1 MKRLSILLLSMLML
15 LSAVV
20 PAAASN
26 DIKVIVDGIVV
37 NFDVQPQI
45 IDGRTMVPL
54 RAIFEALGA
63 TVNWNESTK
72 TITANKGDLFVK
84 CAIGSYS
91 MDTSSGTKTID
102 VPPTIINSRTL
113 VPARFI
119 AEGFNCDVQ
128 WDAANRRVT
137 ITSAPVEYVIV
148 EHGDKKDEQKDN
160 TVKQDNN
167 NSEEN
172 EDTDKNDN
180 TVKNTDNGDYS
191 LSAFDKLVTYLKAV
205 GVKEEDS
212 FLGVSYQYKKSTED
226 ENIYIKYFDNEESI
240 SFDWSDGSYSF
251 GVSLHNKD
259 KEYEGIFSY
268 KENTL
273 VSMSITKKGISG
285 KYSMSWYHGRYTT
298 SSWPD
303 KFRTTGDVDISTY
316 DVVEMAKI
324 IYPKFNNLLKEMGFD
339 IKLSDLDKFLVAD

>member
-15 LSAVV
+15 LSAVA

-63 TVNWNESTK
+63 TVDWNESTK

-167 NSEEN
+167 NSGKNNSSVNYYTGTSLPTYTSIIGTKLGSFSEYSN
-172 EDTDKNDN
+172 EYIYSKCNQNDYY
-180 TVKNTDNGDYS
+180 TYI
-191 LSAFDKLVTYLKAV
+191 SAVEKYGWEKA
-205 GVKEEDS
+205 GAEKTIQDA
-212 FLGVSYQYKKSTED
+212 YTE
-226 ENIYIKYFDNEESI
+226 I
-240 SFDWSDGSYSF
+240 
-251 GVSLHNKD
+251 
-259 KEYEGIFSY
+259 
-268 KENTL
+268 TL
-273 VSMSITKKGISG
+273 KKGAESV
-285 KYSMSWYHGRYTT
+285 KVRYEFTHN
-298 SSWPD
+298 W
-303 KFRTTGDVDISTY
+303 
-316 DVVEMAKI
+316 VEI
-324 IYPKFNNLLKEMGFD
+324 TLQN
-339 IKLSDLDKFLVAD
+339 

>member
-1 MKRLSILLLSMLML
+1 MLIKKGNIIMKRLSILLLSMLML
-15 LSAVV
+15 LSAVA

-63 TVNWNESTK
+63 TVDWNESTK

-167 NSEEN
+167 NSGKNNSSVNYYTGTSLPTYTSIIGVKPRATDYDESTQIATYTYECYDS
-172 EDTDKNDN
+172 ED
-180 TVKNTDNGDYS
+180 
-191 LSAFDKLVTYLKAV
+191 YLKYIRDIMNYGWV
-205 GVKEEDS
+205 I
-212 FLGVSYQYKKSTED
+212 YKSQ
-226 ENIYIKYFDNEESI
+226 ESDDGLSLATYMMKNYKVI
-240 SFDWSDGSYSF
+240 SVVYVPQISEVWVMFSD
-251 GVSLHNKD
+251 KD
-259 KEYEGIFSY
+259 
-268 KENTL
+268 L
-273 VSMSITKKGISG
+273 
-285 KYSMSWYHGRYTT
+285 
-298 SSWPD
+298 
-303 KFRTTGDVDISTY
+303 
-316 DVVEMAKI
+316 A
-324 IYPKFNNLLKEMGFD
+324 
-339 IKLSDLDKFLVAD
+339 

>member
-1 MKRLSILLLSMLML
+1 ML
-15 LSAVV
+15 LSAVAPV
-20 PAAASN
+20 AASN
-26 DIKVIVDGIVV
+26 DIRIIVDGIVV

-63 TVNWNESTK
+63 TVDWNESTK

-91 MDTSSGTKTID
+91 MDTSSGSKTID

-180 TVKNTDNGDYS
+180 KVKDTDDEQKNSTVKQDNNNLAKNDSEVEYYEGSTLPLYPSIAGAWNMFTEFKRYYEYIHYTPSIDVYYAYT
-191 LSAFDKLVTYLKAV
+191 SALVDKYGWTTHGEILK
-205 GVKEEDS
+205 KNISSS
-212 FLGVSYQYKKSTED
+212 FIFHKQK
-226 ENIYIKYFDNEESI
+226 NEENKKYENVEVKYD
-240 SFDWSDGSYSF
+240 FAGSM
-251 GVSLHNKD
+251 VIIT
-259 KEYEGIFSY
+259 IF
-268 KENTL
+268 K
-273 VSMSITKKGISG
+273 
-285 KYSMSWYHGRYTT
+285 
-298 SSWPD
+298 
-303 KFRTTGDVDISTY
+303 
-316 DVVEMAKI
+316 
-324 IYPKFNNLLKEMGFD
+324 
-339 IKLSDLDKFLVAD
+339 

>member
-15 LSAVV
+15 LSAVAPV
-20 PAAASN
+20 AASN
-26 DIKVIVDGIVV
+26 DIRVIVDGIVV

-63 TVNWNESTK
+63 TVDWNESTK

-91 MDTSSGTKTID
+91 MDTSSGSKTID

-180 TVKNTDNGDYS
+180 TVKNTDDEDNSLAASDKLIAYLKRNGDREEAPTGDGYCYTIKKGDDTSLLGEIIEIYYDESWGLIRFTYTYDLFYPSVELSIYKDDNPDISIYYDNLGYYTGEYIAPSKTKRIYS
-191 LSAFDKLVTYLKAV
+191 SGMLFSESSFAPDAYSKFN
-205 GVKEEDS
+205 S
-212 FLGVSYQYKKSTED
+212 FL
-226 ENIYIKYFDNEESI
+226 NEL
-240 SFDWSDGSYSF
+240 G
-251 GVSLHNKD
+251 L
-259 KEYEGIFSY
+259 
-268 KENTL
+268 
-273 VSMSITKKGISG
+273 
-285 KYSMSWYHGRYTT
+285 
-298 SSWPD
+298 
-303 KFRTTGDVDISTY
+303 
-316 DVVEMAKI
+316 
-324 IYPKFNNLLKEMGFD
+324 D
-339 IKLSDLDKFLVAD
+339 IKLSDLNEFLVAD

>member
-1 MKRLSILLLSMLML
+1 ML
-15 LSAVV
+15 LSAVAPV
-20 PAAASN
+20 AASN

-63 TVNWNESTK
+63 TVDWNESTK

-160 TVKQDNN
+160 TVKKSDSTVKNN
-167 NSEEN
+167 EKTEQNYPVKNS
-172 EDTDKNDN
+172 DSTVKNDN
-180 TVKNTDNGDYS
+180 KTEQGDTVINNNAKNNRKKYYSGTDIPTDESVTGVKLKETEILDGGAHLYTYECYDTQEMIDYLDYLEKNGWTYHDYVYDEEAFRI
-191 LSAFDKLVTYLKAV
+191 SAYMNKGITVVGVTYVARY
-205 GVKEEDS
+205 EEVWIM
-212 FLGVSYQYKKSTED
+212 FE
-226 ENIYIKYFDNEESI
+226 
-240 SFDWSDGSYSF
+240 
-251 GVSLHNKD
+251 
-259 KEYEGIFSY
+259 
-268 KENTL
+268 
-273 VSMSITKKGISG
+273 
-285 KYSMSWYHGRYTT
+285 
-298 SSWPD
+298 
-303 KFRTTGDVDISTY
+303 
-316 DVVEMAKI
+316 
-324 IYPKFNNLLKEMGFD
+324 
-339 IKLSDLDKFLVAD
+339 